1 MRITSIL
8 ENQKIEK
15 RIAITPEIAKKYIS
29 LGFEVSLSENYGNH
43 LGIKDEEYKEL
54 GVSISKDEKEIISSA
69 DIIVQLGLL
78 DDDKSSLFK
87 ENQSFI
93 GVLNPYEN
101 KDKINDLV
109 KKNINTFSLEL
120 LPRIT
125 RAQSMDILSSQA
137 NLAGY
142 KAVVESFAHFEKAI
156 PMMMT
161 AAGTIPAAKVLVVG
175 AGVAG
180 LQAIATAKRMGAIVF
195 ATDVRLASKEQVESL
210 GGKFLTVE
218 GAENLETEGGYAK
231 EASDDFKKKQEELL
245 SETLKKIDIVVCT
258 ALIPGKKAPIII
270 KEDMINNMKAGSII
284 YDLAAIQGGNT
295 AHTKVDEIV
304 DKNGVKIMGES
315 NILNK
320 LPTSASNLYAKNVF
334 NFVSNLYDKE
344 NITLFKSLLRQELNA
359 AGLIIN
365 ATLNLSLSHTEAN
378 IIQETMIRFK
388 IAIDKLSEHIQ
399 IKDPQK
405 SIKRR
410 SHETYILSKTM
421 RIRLAKKSDI
431 WLLYNW
437 VNKIDSIENKL
448 ITNKKIPKTD
458 HKIWYENS
466 LKNKNRY
473 IWIIENQHIAIGQ
486 LRFDINEDKKL
497 CFIDIYIDKE
507 HRKNNFGQN
516 AYKSSY

>member
-1 MRITSIL
+1 MRIASIS
-8 ENQKIEK
+8 ENKKIEK
-15 RIAITPEIAKKYIS
+15 RIAITPDIAKKYIA
-29 LGFEVSLSENYGNH
+29 LGLEVSLSENYGEH
-43 LGIKDEEYKEL
+43 LGFSDNEYKEL
-54 GVSISKDEKEIISSA
+54 GVKISSNDNDIITSA
-69 DIIVQLGLL
+69 DIIVQLGLTSE
-78 DDDKSSLFK
+78 DKISYIK
-87 ENQSFI
+87 ENQIII
-93 GVLNPYEN
+93 GIFDPYNN
-101 KDKINDLV
+101 KEKIDKLV
-109 KKNINTFSLEL
+109 KKNIKVLSLEL

-142 KAVVESFAHFEKAI
+142 KAVIESFANFEKAI

-195 ATDVRLASKEQVESL
+195 ATDVRMASKEQVESL

-245 SETLKKIDIVVCT
+245 SETLKKIDIVICT

-295 AHTKVDEIV
+295 ARTKVDEIV
-304 DKNGVKIMGES
+304 DSNGVKIMGES

-344 NITLFKSLLRQELNA
+344 N
-359 AGLIIN
+359 
-365 ATLNLSLSHTEAN
+365 
-378 IIQETMIRFK
+378 
-388 IAIDKLSEHIQ
+388 
-399 IKDPQK
+399 
-405 SIKRR
+405 
-410 SHETYILSKTM
+410 
-421 RIRLAKKSDI
+421 
-431 WLLYNW
+431 
-437 VNKIDSIENKL
+437 NKININLEDE
-448 ITNKKIPKTD
+448 
-458 HKIWYENS
+458 
-466 LKNKNRY
+466 
-473 IWIIENQHIAIGQ
+473 IIEKTLI
-486 LRFDINEDKKL
+486 K
-497 CFIDIYIDKE
+497 
-507 HRKNNFGQN
+507 
-516 AYKSSY
+516 